1 MSENGITSKDVV
13 RKLIQYLREN
23 KLKVGE
29 RLPPIPQLSDTW
41 GVGRNVVRDG
51 LLQAQ
56 NLGLVRIH
64 PRLGTFV
71 QAPDFSP
78 LVEAVTESLDVTLLM
93 DDRNLMH
100 LIEARYM
107 AERETVVAAA
117 LRRKPEDL
125 FAIHEILK
133 ELQDSVGDRAR
144 FVQADERFHVAI
156 AMASGNPV
164 MAAFV
169 RALLVAL
176 RPYRMSVLV
185 TEEEVQNA
193 MRVHQELYRCLVD
206 SREDHAR
213 GLMDSHASRGRQQI
227 LDRLGLTEEPNRQKH
242 ETAWET
248 PAAFGP
254 DGEGP
259 DGEGHP

>member
-1 MSENGITSKDVV
+1 MSENGNTSKDVV
-13 RKLIQYLREN
+13 RKLIHYVREN
-23 KLKVGE
+23 KLTVGE
-29 RLPPIPQLSDTW
+29 RLPPIPQLSDMW

-78 LVEAVTESLDVTLLM
+78 LVEAVAETLDLTLLM

-117 LRRKPEDL
+117 SRRQPEDL

-164 MAAFV
+164 MAALV

-176 RPYRMSVLV
+176 RPYRMSILV
-185 TEEEVQNA
+185 TEEEVQNT
-193 MRVHQELYRCLVD
+193 MRVHQELYRCLVEAQGD
-206 SREDHAR
+206 RARE
-213 GLMDSHASRGRQQI
+213 LMDSHSLRGREQI
-227 LDRLGLTEEPNRQKH
+227 LDRLGLTDESKGSRQEK
-242 ETAWET
+242 A
-248 PAAFGP
+248 
-254 DGEGP
+254 
-259 DGEGHP
+259 

>member
-1 MSENGITSKDVV
+1 MSKNAVTIRDVV
-13 RKLIQYLREN
+13 RKLIEYIREN
-23 KLKVGE
+23 KLSVGE
-29 RLPPIPQLSDTW
+29 RLPPIPELSDAW
-41 GVGRNVVRDG
+41 KIGRNVVRDG

-56 NLGLVRIH
+56 SLGLVRVH

-78 LVEAVTESLDVTLLM
+78 LVEAVAETLDLTLLM
-93 DDRNLMH
+93 DDRNLLH
-100 LIEARYM
+100 LIEARCM

-117 LRRKPEDL
+117 SRRKPEDL

-133 ELQDSVGDRAR
+133 ELQNSVGDRSR

-185 TEEEVQNA
+185 TEEEVSNA
-193 MRVHQELYRCLVD
+193 MQVHQALYRCLVEAQGD
-206 SREDHAR
+206 RARE
-213 GLMDSHASRGRQQI
+213 LMDSHSLHGREQI
-227 LDRLGLTEEPNRQKH
+227 LNRLGLTDESKGSEEEK
-242 ETAWET
+242 A
-248 PAAFGP
+248 
-254 DGEGP
+254 
-259 DGEGHP
+259 